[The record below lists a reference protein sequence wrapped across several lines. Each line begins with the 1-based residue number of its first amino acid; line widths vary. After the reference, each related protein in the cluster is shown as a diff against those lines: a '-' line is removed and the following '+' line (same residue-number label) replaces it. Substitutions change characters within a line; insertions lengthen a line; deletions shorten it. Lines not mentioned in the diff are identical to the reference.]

1 MVRPAPR
8 PAGPKDLFEGHSLPV
23 AGQALVV
30 PELGRAS
37 VAQGQVVVR
46 AEAALAALVGLVDPV
61 ARAGAVPVEAGQL
74 QERRQPGAP
83 LVAPLEPGLALVARE
98 RAQGPVPR
106 LALEPVP
113 GQALVPELARAQEV
127 ERRVP
132 EQVLVPALVGQARV
146 QRLEL
151 GQAPALAL
159 EQVRERE
166 LAWARG
172 PPREVV
178 QLRRPRRPWPHRRL
192 RRPCRR
198 RPPRP
203 PWPWRSPPPRPWRLP
218 RRHWWRR

>member
-23 AGQALVV
+23 AGQALVA

-37 VAQGQVVVR
+37 AAQGQVVAR
-46 AEAALAALVGLVDPV
+46 AEAARAALVDPV
-61 ARAGAVPVEAGQL
+61 ARARAVPVEAGQL

-98 RAQGPVPR
+98 RAQGPGLR
-106 LALEPVP
+106 LAQEPGLE
-113 GQALVPELARAQEV
+113 QALAPELVRAQVV

-132 EQVLVPALVGQARV
+132 EQVPVPALVGQARV

-178 QLRRPRRPWPHRRL
+178 QLRRPRRPWPHRRP

-203 PWPWRSPPPRPWRLP
+203 PWPWRSPPPRPWLPP